1 MSQKLT
7 DDKGNAM
14 NYVTREFDYVE
25 NRWVST
31 FFCTMR
37 EAKTLC
43 VKILKQGGIA
53 ICLNIR

>member
-1 MSQKLT
+1 
-7 DDKGNAM
+7 M
-14 NYVTREFDYVE
+14 NYVTREYVE